1 MKTTIRSLRRI
12 IREAFEQVDAYAKTE
27 YPATEYPQD
36 YHDMKKTKK
45 VDKPDTIGPGKQ
57 ASMRTD
63 TPVEQKTKLVAKEL
77 QKMGKPIK
85 VNDLLKFL
93 KTFNEDDLMINDASW
108 FAKEFVK
115 KLAN

>member
-1 MKTTIRSLRRI
+1 MKTTIKNLRKL
-12 IREAFEQVDAYAKTE
+12 IREAFETTDAYAKTE
-27 YPATEYPQD
+27 HPQD
-36 YHDMKKTKK
+36 RFMNRTVK
-45 VDKPDTIGPGKQ
+45 VDKPDSIGPGKQ
-57 ASMRTD
+57 TSMRTD

-85 VNDLLKFL
+85 VNDLLKFM
-93 KTFNEDDLMINDASW
+93 KTFNEDDLMINNASW